1 MKHRE
6 KKTETTLNSHTYAF
20 RWLSREKEKKNTVSL
35 KKCIHMSDFG
45 IPFVYAL
52 SSALFFSPSGFKSIV
67 YILLLSSTTLWFTA
81 QSKFSC
87 KYRLISL
94 SCLFCVL
101 KISFRLLK
109 KRLQLLYSI
118 WITLAPT
125 LIKSLIAP

>member
-6 KKTETTLNSHTYAF
+6 KNETTLNSHTYAF
-20 RWLSREKEKKNTVSL
+20 GWLSREKEKKIQFPWKSAFICRTL
-35 KKCIHMSDFG
+35 
-45 IPFVYAL
+45 VYLLFMFCHAL
-52 SSALFFSPSGFKSIV
+52 CFFSPSGFRSTV

-94 SCLFCVL
+94 SCLFCML

-109 KRLQLLYSI
+109 KRFQLLYSI

-125 LIKSLIAP
+125 LIKSLIAL